1 MTYETFKY
9 EVKKLGLTVHFFDTL
24 IFIKNGYR
32 TVYYV
37 DTKKRYYINR
47 EYEFSN
53 LDEILQG
60 EVFELVLNLAKTP
73 LDERG
78 DLCKEEKWYLKH
90 KHLNTWGRENYL
102 RQNRTGTYLS
112 LGSKADEIVLTSKF
126 TTYDLELL
134 ASRIN
139 LNEFVKEKVE

>member
-32 TVYYV
+32 TVYCV

-60 EVFELVLNLAKTP
+60 EVFELVTELAKTP

-78 DLCKEEKWYLKH
+78 DLCEEEKWYLKH
-90 KHLNTWGRENYL
+90 KYLNTLMGKNYL
-102 RQNRTGTYLS
+102 CKNGNS
-112 LGSKADEIVLTSKF
+112 LFLKEKTNSIGLKYRF
-126 TTYDLELL
+126 TRYDIEELKEQ
-134 ASRIN
+134 IN
-139 LNEFVKEKVE
+139 LNDFEMEKVE

>member
-32 TVYYV
+32 TVYCV

-60 EVFELVLNLAKTP
+60 EVFELVTELAKTP

-78 DLCKEEKWYLKH
+78 E
-90 KHLNTWGRENYL
+90 
-102 RQNRTGTYLS
+102 
-112 LGSKADEIVLTSKF
+112 
-126 TTYDLELL
+126 LE
-134 ASRIN
+134 
-139 LNEFVKEKVE
+139 